1 MINNQVLIGLFSL
14 VATLLLGSLLDAHVY
29 ETISIFLATY
39 FLLHFID
46 TIGKSYTV
54 LDVPILMGI
63 FQLLIMPMIV
73 YRVYNNEYFVQDLYY
88 DMSVPE
94 VTYYSFM
101 VPALLCMIIGMKLP
115 LFGGQA
121 ATRRIQEAVAASK
134 IYLLGKS
141 NLGVLLM
148 VIGFASGILEGFV
161 PGELRYVA
169 YLFGKL
175 LFAGVFYILYS
186 EIPKKLLYIIGGSV
200 ALLVQALA
208 QGMFGELVFTLL
220 LGVLLFL
227 LGRQISFPLKLGLV
241 VVGAVLVLLLQSIKG
256 EYRAYAW
263 YGKGGGELSNTQ
275 AFLKILQDRIEDPS
289 MFFDRYTMFPTV
301 NRFNQGM
308 IQGKVMAYV
317 PTQRPFSEGSTIV
330 NSLFASFVP
339 RILWPEKPNAGGH
352 WNMEY
357 FTGFIVEGYSMN
369 VGPFGESYGNF
380 GPSGGIYFMFL
391 YGLFFNFAIFLLLRI
406 ARRRPTIILWF
417 PVLFLNSIQVE
428 TDILMTVNSLI
439 KNSIFIAFCYW
450 AAERFLRLKL

>member
-1 MINNQVLIGLFSL
+1 MTRNQGFIGLFSV
-14 VATLLLGSLLDAHVY
+14 VAALLLGSLINAHVY
-29 ETISIFLATY
+29 ETVSIFLATFY
-39 FLLHFID
+39 LLYFID
-46 TIGKSYTV
+46 AIGKSYTV
-54 LDVPILMGI
+54 VDVPILMGI

-94 VTYYSFM
+94 ETYYSFM
-101 VPALLCMIIGMKLP
+101 VPALICMIIGMKLP
-115 LFGGQA
+115 LLSGQA

-134 IYLLGKS
+134 TYLLGKS

-148 VIGFASGILEGFV
+148 IVGFVSGILEVFI
-161 PGELRYVA
+161 PGELKYVA

-175 LFAGVFYILYS
+175 LFVGVFYILYS
-186 EIPKKLLYIIGGSV
+186 EIPNKIFYIIGGSV
-200 ALLVQALA
+200 ALLAQALT
-208 QGMFGELVFTLL
+208 QGMFGELVFTIL

-227 LGRQISFPLKLGLV
+227 LGRNIHFSRKLALV
-241 VVGAVLVLLLQSIKG
+241 IVGAVLVLLLQSIKG

-275 AFLKILQDRIEDPS
+275 AFLKILRDRIEDPS

-317 PTQRPFSEGSTIV
+317 PAQRPFSGGSTIV
-330 NSLFASFVP
+330 TTLAASFVP
-339 RILWPEKPNAGGH
+339 RVLWPDKPVAGGH

-357 FTGFIVEGYSMN
+357 FTGFIIEGYSMN

-380 GPSGGIYFMFL
+380 GLSGGIYFML
-391 YGLFFNFAIFLLLRI
+391 VYGLFFNFAIFLLLRI

-439 KNSIFIAFCYW
+439 KNSIFIWICYW